1 MIYYLRVDMVLR
13 YKGSKSRCKI
23 NFFSLILQSNCPMM
37 QRLEKN
43 YYRIR
48 EVAEILGIPVTTL
61 RFWEK
66 QFTIIKPRRTT
77 SGQRL
82 YTPADIDKV
91 AMICYLVRDKGMRLD
106 AAEEQLRSNPKGVE
120 RGSRALM
127 RLRVVRAEL
136 AEMIKAIR

>member
-1 MIYYLRVDMVLR
+1 
-13 YKGSKSRCKI
+13 
-23 NFFSLILQSNCPMM
+23 M

>member
-1 MIYYLRVDMVLR
+1 
-13 YKGSKSRCKI
+13 
-23 NFFSLILQSNCPMM
+23 MM

-120 RGSRALM
+120 RGSRAPVSYTH
-127 RLRVVRAEL
+127 LRAHETDQ
-136 AEMIKAIR
+136 

>member
-1 MIYYLRVDMVLR
+1 
-13 YKGSKSRCKI
+13 
-23 NFFSLILQSNCPMM
+23 MM

-106 AAEEQLRSNPKGVE
+106 AAEEQLRSNPKGSSGV
-120 RGSRALM
+120 RGL
-127 RLRVVRAEL
+127 
-136 AEMIKAIR
+136 

>member
-1 MIYYLRVDMVLR
+1 
-13 YKGSKSRCKI
+13 
-23 NFFSLILQSNCPMM
+23 MM

-66 QFTIIKPRRTT
+66 QFTIIKPRRTS

-127 RLRVVRAEL
+127 RLKVVRAEL
-136 AEMIKAIR
+136 AAMIKAIK

>member
-1 MIYYLRVDMVLR
+1 
-13 YKGSKSRCKI
+13 
-23 NFFSLILQSNCPMM
+23 MM

-106 AAEEQLRSNPKGVE
+106 AAEEQLRSNPNGVE

>member
-1 MIYYLRVDMVLR
+1 
-13 YKGSKSRCKI
+13 
-23 NFFSLILQSNCPMM
+23 MM

-82 YTPADIDKV
+82 YPPADIDKV

>member
-1 MIYYLRVDMVLR
+1 
-13 YKGSKSRCKI
+13 
-23 NFFSLILQSNCPMM
+23 MM

-127 RLRVVRAEL
+127 RLRVVRAEIGR
-136 AEMIKAIR
+136 AHV

>member
-1 MIYYLRVDMVLR
+1 
-13 YKGSKSRCKI
+13 
-23 NFFSLILQSNCPMM
+23 MM

-61 RFWEK
+61 RCWEK

>member
-1 MIYYLRVDMVLR
+1 
-13 YKGSKSRCKI
+13 
-23 NFFSLILQSNCPMM
+23 MM

>member
-1 MIYYLRVDMVLR
+1 
-13 YKGSKSRCKI
+13 
-23 NFFSLILQSNCPMM
+23 MM

-127 RLRVVRAEL
+127 RRRVVRAEL

>member
-1 MIYYLRVDMVLR
+1 
-13 YKGSKSRCKI
+13 
-23 NFFSLILQSNCPMM
+23 M

-127 RLRVVRAEL
+127 RLKVVRAEL

>member
-1 MIYYLRVDMVLR
+1 
-13 YKGSKSRCKI
+13 
-23 NFFSLILQSNCPMM
+23 MM

-91 AMICYLVRDKGMRLD
+91 AMICYLLRDKGMRLD

>member
-1 MIYYLRVDMVLR
+1 
-13 YKGSKSRCKI
+13 
-23 NFFSLILQSNCPMM
+23 MM
-37 QRLEKN
+37 QRLEKT

>member
-1 MIYYLRVDMVLR
+1 
-13 YKGSKSRCKI
+13 
-23 NFFSLILQSNCPMM
+23 MM

-127 RLRVVRAEL
+127 RLKVVRAEL

>member
-1 MIYYLRVDMVLR
+1 M
-13 YKGSKSRCKI
+13 
-23 NFFSLILQSNCPMM
+23 
-37 QRLEKN
+37 
-43 YYRIR
+43 
-48 EVAEILGIPVTTL
+48 AEILGIPVTTL